1 VSFQSPLLLLTL
13 AVVPLAIAA
22 YWLAQGRRRRYVA
35 RFPGVPTLAALVGPE
50 SWRRHL
56 PTGLFALALA
66 ALATALARPEATV
79 AVPIERASVVL
90 VTDVSGSM
98 RADDVDPSRLDAAKQ
113 AATGFLEEVPDELRV
128 GAVAFSTAP
137 YRVEAPSEDH
147 EQVAS
152 LIDGLSADGGTATG
166 DALAAALRLLDE
178 RQGGRR
184 APGAIVLL
192 SDGRTT
198 TGREPV
204 AVAREAGRL
213 EIPIY
218 TVSLGTSSG
227 TITGPYGHSTP
238 VLPDPETLE
247 RIARASGGESFNAE
261 DAKQLDTV
269 YERLGS
275 RIGTK
280 QEKREITAG
289 FAAGGIVLLIASAAT
304 SLRIFGR
311 LP

>member
-1 VSFQSPLLLLTL
+1 V
-13 AVVPLAIAA
+13 
-22 YWLAQGRRRRYVA
+22 GR
-35 RFPGVPTLAALVGPE
+35 E

-79 AVPIERASVVL
+79 AVPVERASVVL

-113 AATGFLEEVPDELRV
+113 AAAGFLDEVPDELRV

-137 YRVEAPSEDH
+137 HTVEAPSEDH

-152 LIDGLSADGGTATG
+152 LIDGLSADGATATG
-166 DALAAALRLLDE
+166 DALVTSLRLLDE

-184 APGAIVLL
+184 PPAAMVLL
-192 SDGRTT
+192 SDGKTT
-198 TGREPV
+198 DGRDPV

-213 EIPIY
+213 KVPIY
-218 TVSLGTSSG
+218 TVSLGTNSG
-227 TITGPYGHSTP
+227 SITGPYGQSLRVT
-238 VLPDPETLE
+238 PDPETMG
-247 RIARASGGESFNAE
+247 RIARVSGGQSFNAE
-261 DAKQLDTV
+261 DAEQLDTV
-269 YERLGS
+269 YEQLGS

-304 SLRIFGR
+304 SLRVFGR